1 MEEDMRKDVSGRPDK
16 LFLMGV
22 LIISILMLGG
32 CGPIKIHSDPETFKP
47 NYQPLPVF
55 ESKQQIRLDNAY
67 SSEEVVD
74 VTANGPNWIGDLQ
87 QFTDTA
93 VAILKNEFKKS
104 NISIS
109 PVSET
114 QLAIRIYNVNFV
126 MGAWMVRCTL
136 ELEILMPD
144 GKAIAVEGMNRSPA
158 GAFRALDGAIIH
170 AVENM
175 LQDNRFVE
183 YLSGGS
189 L

>member
-1 MEEDMRKDVSGRPDK
+1 MRKDVSGRSDK

-22 LIISILMLGG
+22 IIICILMLGG
-32 CGPIKIHSDPETFKP
+32 CGPIKIHSNPETFKP
-47 NYQPLPVF
+47 NYQPLPVL

-74 VTANGPNWIGDLQ
+74 VTADGPNWIGDLQ

-93 VAILKNEFKKS
+93 IVILKEEFQKS
-104 NISIS
+104 NIIVL

-114 QLAIRIYNVNFV
+114 KMTLRIYNVNFV

-136 ELEILMPD
+136 WLEIVMPD
-144 GKAIAVEGMNRSPA
+144 GKIVAVQGINSSPA
-158 GAFRALDGAIIH
+158 GAFRAVDGAIIH

-183 YLSGGS
+183 YLSGS
-189 L
+189 RL